1 MRVMLNRN
9 FDVVSEG
16 VSEDD
21 KAIYREK
28 FELDANNNF
37 VYQWLE
43 VAPSP
48 NNPEST
54 VNEKWKNYKLTEED
68 FARGYVDID
77 GLQKTQYMS
86 STYAMKTS
94 R

>member
-1 MRVMLNRN
+1 MTKPSIV
-9 FDVVSEG
+9 
-16 VSEDD
+16 
-21 KAIYREK
+21 KK

-77 GLQKTQYMS
+77 GLRKTQYMS
-86 STYAMKTS
+86 STYAMKAS